1 MSFRERIHAKE
12 SKAETA
18 VLAKLNSLKKFP
30 MTHYVIPLK
39 ITVPDLFFPNERL
52 CVFLD
57 GTVVHSKPGQMNK
70 DEEIDERLEKMG
82 MKVLRIKYDPPLSN
96 KKLEEIVGMI
106 LERLKE

>member
-1 MSFRERIHAKE
+1 MSFRERMHAKE

-39 ITVPDLFFPNERL
+39 TTVPDLFFPNERL

-57 GTVVHSKPGQMNK
+57 GPPHLSSSQMGK
-70 DEEIDERLEKMG
+70 DEEIDEQLEKMG
-82 MKVLRIKYDPPLSN
+82 LKVLRIRYDPPLSG
-96 KKLEEIVGMI
+96 KKLEEIVEMI